1 MPAAPPWAQTPP
13 PAAAT
18 PPWAQTPPPAAATP
32 PWLQTPP
39 QPPSPTAQPPYGAA
53 PYSAPPSPAQPPYG
67 APFGAAPYGAPVAV
81 STGSTVNPLGGLMAL
96 LGGVVAIGSAW
107 LPWSMASADPMQ
119 TAAWGKP
126 IEISNGLAN
135 GNYLIGAGALAAACG
150 LLLLLGVAR
159 TPGAR
164 TVLGLGAIAGAIAVG
179 VVEFS
184 AYGQVSDALKS
195 FGPYTGLAYGFGL
208 FVGAGGAGV
217 AGLGGLVALVS
228 KPAAAGSKPS
238 STQGLVR
245 VIAIVLIAAVAL
257 GAGGYLLSQN
267 NKPTGPA
274 ASGSLGPSGA
284 SNSPGNAPTGTPGSS
299 PSFLTSGYPTIEEAI
314 GAYVAQHAVS
324 YAGDCNSPG
333 VGDYC
338 SALDSAISD
347 TQSVYTVGPVASD
360 AVAWLLLQQT
370 SDGLWHVL
378 DQKPFTSGST
388 SPW

>member
-1 MPAAPPWAQTPP
+1 
-13 PAAAT
+13 
-18 PPWAQTPPPAAATP
+18 
-32 PWLQTPP
+32 
-39 QPPSPTAQPPYGAA
+39 
-53 PYSAPPSPAQPPYG
+53 
-67 APFGAAPYGAPVAV
+67 
-81 STGSTVNPLGGLMAL
+81 MAL

-245 VIAIVLIAAVAL
+245 VIAMVLIAAVAL